1 MPDTTS
7 SDDPAR
13 PRLIGQ
19 PRDGAGQEAP
29 QWVLLPDAVPDHPL
43 LDGRPEIG
51 RGESSIVLDAGDG
64 QRVFKVVSSPA
75 DYFYLAADDRP
86 TGIHF
91 PRLYADHGVI
101 GKASNGYSFRLL
113 EIERLLP
120 VAGEAE
126 VLGRRLAA
134 AYWAGC
140 EKWANLGVNRG
151 RLALYHIAQEPPPDL
166 PASLVEALS
175 ALSDFIEGYPVQP
188 DILNPHNL
196 MMRADGTLVFSDPVF
211 LP

>member
-1 MPDTTS
+1 MT
-7 SDDPAR
+7 
-13 PRLIGQ
+13 
-19 PRDGAGQEAP
+19 E
-29 QWVLLPDAVPDHPL
+29 PDAGNAAGDIIVARIADPVPVHPL
-43 LDGRPEIG
+43 LDGRPELG

-64 QRVFKVVSSPA
+64 ERVYKVVSSPA
-75 DYFYLAADDRP
+75 DYYYLAADDRP

-91 PRLYADHGVI
+91 PRLYRDHGVV

-113 EIERLLP
+113 EIERLEP
-120 VAGEAE
+120 ISGEAE
-126 VLGRRLAA
+126 AMARILSE
-134 AYWAGC
+134 AYWQGC

-151 RLALYHIAQEPPPDL
+151 RLALYHIAQAPPLGL
-166 PASLVEALS
+166 PASIVQAIA
-175 ALSDFIEGYPVQP
+175 ALSDFIEEYPVQP

>member
-1 MPDTTS
+1 MT
-7 SDDPAR
+7 
-13 PRLIGQ
+13 
-19 PRDGAGQEAP
+19 E
-29 QWVLLPDAVPDHPL
+29 PDAGDAAGDMIAARIADPVPAHPL
-43 LDGRPEIG
+43 LDGRPELG

-64 QRVFKVVSSPA
+64 ERVYKVVSSPA
-75 DYFYLAADDRP
+75 DYYYLAADDRP

-91 PRLYADHGVI
+91 PRLYRDHGVV

-113 EIERLLP
+113 EIERLEP
-120 VAGEAE
+120 ISGPAEAVARI
-126 VLGRRLAA
+126 LSD
-134 AYWAGC
+134 AYWQGC

-151 RLALYHIAQEPPPDL
+151 RLALYHIAQEPPPGL
-166 PASLVEALS
+166 PASIVQAIA
-175 ALSDFIEGYPVQP
+175 ALSDFIEEYPVQP

>member
-1 MPDTTS
+1 MIDRPDPGS
-7 SDDPAR
+7 A
-13 PRLIGQ
+13 Q
-19 PRDGAGQEAP
+19 AAEATC
-29 QWVLLPDAVPDHPL
+29 LPDPVPAHPL
-43 LDGRPEIG
+43 LDGLTELG
-51 RGESSIVLDAGDG
+51 RGESSIVLAAPDDE
-64 QRVFKVVSSPA
+64 RVFKVVSSPA

>member
-1 MPDTTS
+1 MT
-7 SDDPAR
+7 
-13 PRLIGQ
+13 
-19 PRDGAGQEAP
+19 E
-29 QWVLLPDAVPDHPL
+29 PDAGNADGDIIVARIADPVPAHPL
-43 LDGRPEIG
+43 LDGRPELG

-64 QRVFKVVSSPA
+64 ERVYKVVSSPA
-75 DYFYLAADDRP
+75 DYYYLAADDRP

-91 PRLYADHGVI
+91 PRLYRDHGVV

-113 EIERLLP
+113 EIERLEP
-120 VAGEAE
+120 ISGPAESVARI
-126 VLGRRLAA
+126 LSD
-134 AYWAGC
+134 AYWQGC

-151 RLALYHIAQEPPPDL
+151 RLALYHIAQEPPPGL
-166 PASLVEALS
+166 PASIVQAVA
-175 ALSDFIEGYPVQP
+175 ALSDFIEEYPVQP

>member
-1 MPDTTS
+1 MSDKSAAGVDEATEVAFMPDPV
-7 SDDPAR
+7 PA
-13 PRLIGQ
+13 
-19 PRDGAGQEAP
+19 
-29 QWVLLPDAVPDHPL
+29 HPL
-43 LDGRPEIG
+43 LDGLRELG

-64 QRVFKVVSSPA
+64 ERVFKVVSSPA
-75 DYFYLAADDRP
+75 DYYYLAADDRP

-91 PRLYADHGVI
+91 PRLYQDHGVI
-101 GKASNGYSFRLL
+101 GKASNGFSFRLL

-120 VAGEAE
+120 VSGPAEA
-126 VLGRRLAA
+126 LGHLLSQ
-134 AYWAGC
+134 AYWEGC

-151 RLALYHIAQEPPPDL
+151 RLALYHIAQEPPPEL
-166 PASLVEALS
+166 PASLIQAIS

>member
-1 MPDTTS
+1 MMIDPSAAGADQVTEVACMPDPV
-7 SDDPAR
+7 PA
-13 PRLIGQ
+13 
-19 PRDGAGQEAP
+19 
-29 QWVLLPDAVPDHPL
+29 HPL
-43 LDGRPEIG
+43 LDGLRELG

-64 QRVFKVVSSPA
+64 ERVFKVVSSPA
-75 DYFYLAADDRP
+75 DYYYLAADDRP

-91 PRLYADHGVI
+91 PRLYQDHGVI
-101 GKASNGYSFRLL
+101 GKASNGFSFRLL

-120 VAGEAE
+120 VSGPAEA
-126 VLGRRLAA
+126 LGHLLSQ
-134 AYWAGC
+134 AYWEGC

-166 PASLVEALS
+166 PASLIQAIS